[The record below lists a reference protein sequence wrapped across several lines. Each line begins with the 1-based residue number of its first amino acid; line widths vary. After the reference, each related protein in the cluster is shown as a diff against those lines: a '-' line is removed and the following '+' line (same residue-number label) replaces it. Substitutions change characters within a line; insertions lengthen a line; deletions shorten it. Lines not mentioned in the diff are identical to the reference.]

1 MTDAL
6 SEADTSNVVL
16 IGCYGFTA
24 LEDLPAVRDNLIRLR
39 EVLTDV
45 GVWGVPGDRVEVLDQ
60 PSGEGQVVAAVKRAA
75 AEASDTLVVYYAG
88 HGLLDPEDSND
99 LYLALPESRKDDH
112 HIDSAIRYDT
122 LKRYI
127 RSSRARRKVVLL
139 DCCYSA
145 RAIAGGMGSGAANL
159 VHKADVDGT
168 CLIAAA
174 RETALALAVPG
185 EKYTAFTGVLLE
197 FLERGVEGP
206 QELLSM
212 SMLYDAMRSRLIGA
226 SRPEPQMNS
235 RNAAAQICIARNRG
249 YVPERPPP
257 LPARRERRSDAKPLG
272 PDPMSDLKSSLV
284 RVLSVTGEVV
294 GGGFLISSDVVCT
307 CAYVVQYALGVPPHT
322 EPLPDTHV
330 DLDFP
335 LLDGRPRVRA
345 AVTSWHDGEEKNVA
359 LLRLGAQVLGTRP
372 VPMVDESG
380 VWGHLCRTFG
390 YPAGSEHGQ
399 WAAGVLRAL
408 QGSGLLQMEVNA
420 SGTTFG
426 PGYSGAPVWDEL
438 LGGVVGMVV
447 AAERRGHTVYLLPS
461 ADLVDSLA
469 LRPPCPFPGLAAFS
483 ESQGE
488 LFQGREADI
497 DRVYATVSRQPST
510 LVVGPSGSGKTS
522 LLWAAVLPLLRADGL
537 GVTPVQ
543 LAGTPPAVALA
554 RTLADVLRLRPGR
567 AERLHSAEE
576 LKSLLEADGDV
587 SADLHDR
594 FLDRLD
600 GTGHVLFVDQLEAEC
615 TGQDPEPVRHLFRLL
630 DRLFEADR
638 DNVLKVVAAGR
649 PEVLDVLQPSGP
661 PTVQFLAPLNANDL
675 KQAIT
680 APLTTVPALRFEPG
694 LPDRILADAGEAPG
708 RMSLVQLVLT
718 ELWDRRTPST
728 LTHDAYNSCGG
739 VAGAFAVHAEKVFL
753 LLPED
758 QSERVRRLLVHLT
771 RPGDGETFVCRPVRT
786 AELAPELVV
795 TARMLAGARLVVL
808 SRPSGSA
815 GQEDEIVELA
825 HEALTRQWPRLKE
838 WLSES
843 REARLWH
850 ESLRTQRERW
860 ELQQCDP
867 AHLLRGP
874 ELAEAHRRLA
884 ADPGSVSANE
894 LDYILRSGR
903 RVRRR
908 ACWRMTAFWMLAVLA
923 AAAGAAVLKLVI

>member
-1 MTDAL
+1 MAEAL
-6 SEADTSNVVL
+6 SGADTSNVVL
-16 IGCYGFTA
+16 IGCHGFTV

-39 EVLTDV
+39 EVLIDV

-60 PSGEGQVVAAVKRAA
+60 PSSEGQVVAAVKRAA

-99 LYLALPESRKDDH
+99 LYLALPESRTDDH

-127 RSSRARRKVVLL
+127 RSSRAKRKVVLL

-145 RAIAGGMGSGAANL
+145 RAMAGAMGSGAANL

-185 EKYTAFTGVLLE
+185 EKYTAFTGALLE
-197 FLERGVEGP
+197 VLERGVEGP

-212 SMLYDAMRSRLIGA
+212 SMLYEAMKSRLQGA

-235 RNAAAQICIARNRG
+235 RNAAAQICIARNRA
-249 YVPERPPP
+249 YVPKRPSPLPVRRERPPN
-257 LPARRERRSDAKPLG
+257 AQPLG
-272 PDPMSDLKSSLV
+272 HDPVSDLHASLV
-284 RVLSVTGEVV
+284 RVLSATGEVV
-294 GGGFLISSDVVCT
+294 GGGFLVSADVVCT
-307 CAYVVQYALGVPPHT
+307 CAYVVQYALGVPSHT
-322 EPLPDTHV
+322 EPVPGALV
-330 DLDFP
+330 ELDFP

-345 AVTSWHDGEEKNVA
+345 GIMSWHDGEEKNVA
-359 LLRLGAQVLGTRP
+359 LLRLGAKVPGTRP
-372 VPMVDESG
+372 VPLVGEAG
-380 VWGHLCRTFG
+380 VWGHPCRTFG
-390 YPAGSEHGQ
+390 YPAHRDHGQ
-399 WAAGVLRAL
+399 WAAGVLRARQSL
-408 QGSGLLQMEVNA
+408 GLLQMEADA
-420 SGTTFG
+420 SGPTLG
-426 PGYSGAPVWDEL
+426 PGYGGAPVWDDS
-438 LGGVVGMVV
+438 LGGVVGMIV
-447 AAERRGHTVYLLPS
+447 ALESRGHTVYLLPS
-461 ADLVDSLA
+461 ADLVDSLT

-483 ESQGE
+483 ETQVE

-510 LVVGPSGSGKTS
+510 LVVGPSGCGKTS
-522 LLWAAVLPLLRADGL
+522 LLRAAVLPLLRADGL
-537 GVTPVQ
+537 GVTLVQ

-554 RTLADVLRLRPGR
+554 RTLADVLRLRPGS
-567 AERLHSAEE
+567 AERPHPAEE
-576 LKSLLEADGDV
+576 LESLLEADGDV

-600 GTGHVLFVDQLEAEC
+600 GAGHVLFVDQLEEEC
-615 TGQDPEPVRHLFRLL
+615 TRQDPEPVRHLFRLL

-638 DNVLKVVAAGR
+638 DNLLKVVAAGR
-649 PEVLDVLQPSGP
+649 PEILDVLPNSGP
-661 PTVQFLAPLNANDL
+661 PTVQFLAPLNADDL

-680 APLTTVPALRFEPG
+680 APLATVPALRFEPG

-708 RMSLVQLVLT
+708 RMPLVQHVLT
-718 ELWDRRTPST
+718 ELWDRRTPSA

-739 VAGAFAVHAEKVFL
+739 VAGAFAVHAENVFL

-758 QSERVRRLLVHLT
+758 QPERVRRLLVHLT
-771 RPGDGETFVCRPVRT
+771 RPGDGEAFVCRPVRT
-786 AELAPELVV
+786 AELAPELVI
-795 TARMLAGARLVVL
+795 TARMLAGARLVVI
-808 SRPSGSA
+808 SRPPGGA
-815 GQEDEIVELA
+815 RKDDEIVELA

-838 WLSES
+838 WLTES
-843 REARLWH
+843 RESRLWH
-850 ESLRTQRERW
+850 ETLRTQRERW
-860 ELQQCDP
+860 ELQQRNP

-884 ADPGSVSANE
+884 ADPEGVSADE

-903 RVRRR
+903 RARRR
-908 ACWRMTAFWMLAVLA
+908 ACWRRTAFWTLVVLMT
-923 AAAGAAVLKLVI
+923 AAGAAVLKLAI